1 MARMSDAVT
10 ALDTDVRWIHGSP
23 SRRHRNDPLRNDP
36 LRSDPPQQVHHLAP
50 GTVLIR
56 QSKDVTFE
64 APFIL
69 LLHGGR
75 RSLLVDTGAVE
86 GSLLRETVDRL
97 VAEWLDDP
105 ARSRVPGASADA
117 AGDADDATDGHE
129 LVVAHS
135 HAHGD
140 HVAGDGA
147 FAGRPHTTVVGPEV
161 ADVQAFFGIDDWPQQ
176 VVPFDLGGRAV
187 DVFGIPGHQSAS
199 IALHDRSTGLLH
211 TGDTVY
217 PGRIYVDD
225 SAALLDSLDRLTA
238 LVDTGAVSHV
248 LGCHVEMTSRP
259 GHDYA
264 LGCRYQPDEPSPF
277 MTPQQL
283 RQARDDFRTV
293 AGQPGIHRFD
303 DIVFCVG
310 DGPRVAV
317 PLLARAA
324 VERLRHLVR

>member
-1 MARMSDAVT
+1 MARMSDPAT
-10 ALDTDVRWIHGSP
+10 ALDTDVTWIHGSP
-23 SRRHRNDPLRNDP
+23 SRRHRNDP

-69 LLHGGR
+69 LLHGER

-86 GSLLRETVDRL
+86 GSPLRETVDRL
-97 VAEWLDDP
+97 VTQWLDDP
-105 ARSRVPGASADA
+105 ARSRVPGAEA
-117 AGDADDATDGHE
+117 ADGHE

-140 HVAGDGA
+140 HIAGDSA

-161 ADVQAFFGIDDWPQQ
+161 ADVQAFFGIDDWPRQ
-176 VVPFDLGGRAV
+176 VVPFDLGGRTV

-199 IALHDRSTGLLH
+199 IALLDRSTGLLH

-225 SAALLDSLDRLTA
+225 SAALLDSLDRLAA

-248 LGCHVEMTSRP
+248 LGCHVEMTRRP

-293 AGQPGIHRFD
+293 AGRPGIHRFD

-310 DGPRVAV
+310 NGPRVAV
-317 PLLARAA
+317 PLLFSAA